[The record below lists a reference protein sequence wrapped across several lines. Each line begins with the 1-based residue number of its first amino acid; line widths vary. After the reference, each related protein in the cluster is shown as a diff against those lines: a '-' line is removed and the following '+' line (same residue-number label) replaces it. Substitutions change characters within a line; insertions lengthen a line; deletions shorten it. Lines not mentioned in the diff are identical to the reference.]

1 MTDEVQVVEEATPE
15 VVQTEVE
22 QTEAPEAVESTE
34 GQTDDQPAEGEK
46 PEDEISPSK
55 ARRERRKA
63 ELDRLRQSEAEATA
77 KLQEYE
83 QRRAK
88 IEQAASANQPPK
100 ENDFADYNDYLMA
113 AGAYHA
119 ARTWDSRQAS
129 EAQEQV
135 SAQKQ
140 QVEAIQKQQQQE
152 IAQNWAA
159 QVEEAKGKYTD
170 FEQVAYSA
178 PISDDVAQMIA
189 ASDSGADV
197 AYYLGTHRQEAEHI
211 SRLPPLEKA
220 RALGAI
226 EARLS
231 FAPPVTQTAAPEPI
245 TPIKGK
251 ATAAKDPAKMSMA
264 EYMAARKAGKI

>member
-1 MTDEVQVVEEATPE
+1 MTDEVQVAEEATPE

-22 QTEAPEAVESTE
+22 QTEAPEAAESTE
-34 GQTDDQPAEGEK
+34 GQTNDQPAEGEQ

-63 ELDRLRQSEAEATA
+63 ELERLRQSEAEANA

-88 IEQAASANQPPK
+88 IEQAAKANQPPK
-100 ENDFADYNDYLMA
+100 ESEFADYNDYLMA

-119 ARTWDSRQAS
+119 AKNWDERQIR
-129 EAQEQV
+129 ETDEQIN
-135 SAQKQ
+135 AHKQ
-140 QVEAIQKQQQQE
+140 QLTAVQQQQRAE
-152 IAQNWAA
+152 VAQNWAA
-159 QVEEAKGKYTD
+159 QVAEAKAKYAD
-170 FEQVAYSA
+170 FEQVAFTA
-178 PISDDVAQMIA
+178 PISDDVAEMIA
-189 ASDSGADV
+189 GSDQGADV
-197 AYYLGTHRQEAEHI
+197 AYYLGTNRQEAERI
-211 SRLPPLEKA
+211 SRLPPMEKA

-231 FAPPVTQTAAPEPI
+231 VAPPVTQTKAPAPI

-251 ATAAKDPAKMSMA
+251 ATAAKDPSKMTMD